1 MPPYQ
6 ADSPQSV
13 SFQMRLL
20 GRPAALQHGQPLP
33 LRTRKA
39 FGLLA
44 MLALEGRLGRAELA
58 ERLWTTL
65 EQSAGLAN
73 LRREVFRLHATPVW
87 SLLDI
92 TPDDI
97 GFREA
102 VPTDVLEFQT
112 CLGAGRVE
120 QALAL
125 YQGPLLEGL
134 DLRGADGFEQW
145 LSERRADLQEGFLR
159 ALSHRAQVLEADG
172 DLRGALAAHLERLR
186 ADNLQEEVHFQVM
199 RLHALLGER
208 EAALRQFGQ
217 LEEVLAHEFGLTPL
231 SETVVLAQ
239 QIRAFHTPEVPQAHS
254 LSGQTPRLSPPLVG
268 REDAWNRLVRSTT
281 LFCLL
286 VSEPGLGKTRLAQD
300 FARSRSGSL
309 LIQGLEAW
317 SGTPLSPVADALR
330 WTLTGPDRARL
341 LTLDAVWLREAAW
354 LVPDLDPGQASTM
367 LATAAPPEGRDR
379 FLEGLARALAVAAG
393 PGGTVIFD
401 DLHWCDASTVEV
413 AVHLTRLAAAGAF
426 RIVGTARPGELEV
439 NPAAARMLE
448 SLERGGRLQRIT
460 LEPLSDLNV
469 LAVVRAL
476 SGGMQAQ
483 LFAQRLH
490 GATGGNPLYLL
501 ETLRSLFATGL
512 LTASPQGWST
522 PYDEATGDY
531 LELPIPPS
539 VSEAVLRRTD
549 LLGGTVRRLLDLASL
564 AGDGFQ
570 LAWLAGGHALSEWEQ
585 ALALERALSAHLV
598 EPIGNHYRF
607 SHDLVRRALDHAIG
621 PERRALSHRTLA
633 ENLARQGGAPEQTAE
648 HYERAGLPA
657 VAAQYWISAAQ
668 AAARVFA
675 HEEALDQYA
684 RALVGGLAHRD
695 AVLVHLARAG
705 LLAAATDHPAVT
717 AELELA
723 EALLVGPD
731 DADLDVQIKLARAG
745 LHNVLGQY
753 SQTLL
758 LTEHLLADPALP
770 SHLGASV
777 GHEQGSAL
785 LRLGRLDA
793 AEACLH
799 ATLGQVSGDAHDL
812 IGKLQSLLQACAMQR
827 GLLPQAQL
835 HNAAALQA
843 FRTAG
848 SRVGAVKALGGS
860 GLLTGLLGDA
870 RGAVSVLTE
879 ALNEARE
886 LRDIGV
892 QRVLL
897 LNLFKFLLEVGDLD
911 SAVARLE
918 EGLALARDPQ
928 DPYLEGVFLNN
939 LGTVH
944 RLRGD
949 LGAALTAVT
958 GALALADRTGIAQHR
973 IRRRLTL
980 AENYL
985 DLGDPAGAHVLLL
998 AAQELS
1004 GPDGLGELHAWQV
1017 ALLARFDL
1025 AKGAPG
1031 AALTRLEDLIKSGLP
1046 IGFDDRARAAWV
1058 MGLAELAL
1066 GTPQQALGH
1075 SAAADLPLDPLL
1087 RGWWLSVRLLAGVTP
1102 NTPELD
1108 TVFSAEG
1115 LLASGQLLP
1124 LESLGL
1130 ERALAS
1136 HLAAIGQLNRAQAH
1150 LRAAR
1155 GRVRLLAASLQD
1167 LPALQ
1172 GSFLDLN
1179 RDLNLPG

>member
-1 MPPYQ
+1 MPPRQ
-6 ADSPQSV
+6 SDGPQSG

-44 MLALEGRLGRAELA
+44 MLALDGRQGRAELA

-112 CLGAGRVE
+112 CLGAGQVE

-125 YQGPLLEGL
+125 YRGPLLEGF

-172 DLRGALAAHLERLR
+172 DLRGALAAHLARLR
-186 ADNLQEEVHFQVM
+186 ADDLQEEVHFQVM

-217 LEEVLAHEFGLTPL
+217 LEGVLAHEFGLTPL

-239 QIRAFHTPEVPQAHS
+239 QIRAFHTPQVPQAHS
-254 LSGQTPRLSPPLVG
+254 PSGQTPRLSPPLVG
-268 REDAWNRLVRSTT
+268 REDAWDRLIRSTAT
-281 LFCLL
+281 FCLL

-330 WTLTGPDRARL
+330 RTVTGPDRARL

-354 LVPDLDPGQASTM
+354 LVPDLDPGQASAM
-367 LATAAPPEGRDR
+367 PVKAAPPEGRDR
-379 FLEGLARALAVAAG
+379 FLEGLARALAAAAG

-426 RIVGTARPGELEV
+426 RIVGTARPGELEA
-439 NPAAARMLE
+439 NPAAARTLE
-448 SLERGGRLQRIT
+448 SLERGDRLQRIT
-460 LEPLSDLNV
+460 LEPLSGLNV

-483 LFAQRLH
+483 RFAKRLH

-501 ETLRSLFATGL
+501 ETLRSLFAAGL
-512 LTASPQGWST
+512 LTASEQGWST
-522 PYDEATGDY
+522 PYDEATSDY
-531 LELPIPPS
+531 LELPIPAS
-539 VSEAVLRRTD
+539 VSEAVLRRVD
-549 LLGGTVRRLLDLASL
+549 LLGGAVRRLLDLASL
-564 AGDGFQ
+564 AGDSFR
-570 LAWLAGGHALSEWEQ
+570 LAWLAGGHAMSTWEQ
-585 ALALERALSAHLV
+585 ALALERALSAHLI
-598 EPIGNHYRF
+598 EPLGGHYRF
-607 SHDLVRRALDHAIG
+607 SHDLVRRALDHKVG
-621 PERRALSHRTLA
+621 PERRALSHRRLA
-633 ENLARQGGAPEQTAE
+633 ENLARQGGAPGQIAE
-648 HYERAGLPA
+648 HYERAGHPA
-657 VAAQYWISAAQ
+657 RAARHRISAAQ

-675 HEEALDQYA
+675 HEEALEQYA
-684 RALVGGLAHRD
+684 LALVGGLGHRGGIQ
-695 AVLVHLARAG
+695 VHLARAA
-705 LLAAATDHPAVT
+705 LLVAASDHPAVA
-717 AELELA
+717 AELERA
-723 EALLVGPD
+723 GALVVRPD
-731 DADLDVQIKLARAG
+731 DADLDVQVRLAQAG
-745 LHNVLGQY
+745 LHNMLGQY
-753 SQTLL
+753 AQTLL
-758 LTEHLLADPALP
+758 LTEHLLVDPALP
-770 SHLGASV
+770 GHLRASV
-777 GHEQGSAL
+777 SHEQSSAL
-785 LRLGRLDA
+785 LRLGRLDE

-799 ATLGQVSGDAHDL
+799 AALNQVSGDAHDL
-812 IGKLQSLLQACAMQR
+812 IGKLQTQLQACAMQR
-827 GLLPQAQL
+827 GLLPQAQT

-843 FRTAG
+843 FRAAG

-860 GLLTGLLGDA
+860 GLLIGLLGDA
-870 RGAVSVLTE
+870 PGAADVLTA

-886 LRDIGV
+886 LKDIGV

-897 LNLFKFLLEVGDLD
+897 LNLFKFLLEAGNLDL
-911 SAVARLE
+911 AVVRLE
-918 EGLALARDPQ
+918 EGLALAKDPQ

-949 LGAALTAVT
+949 LGAALKAVSN
-958 GALALADRTGIAQHR
+958 ALALADRTGIVQHQ

-980 AENYL
+980 AETHL
-985 DLGDPAGAHVLLL
+985 DLGDPTGARLLL
-998 AAQELS
+998 LGAQELS
-1004 GPDGLGELHAWQV
+1004 GKDGLGELHAWHE
-1017 ALLARFDL
+1017 ALLARHDL
-1025 AKGAPG
+1025 ANGAPR
-1031 AALTRLEDLIKSGLP
+1031 AALTRLDTLLHSGLP
-1046 IGFDDRARAAWV
+1046 IDHDDRARAAWI

-1066 GTPQQALGH
+1066 GIPREALSR
-1075 SAAADLPLDPLL
+1075 SAAADLPIDPLL
-1087 RGWWLSVRLLAGVTP
+1087 RGWWLSVRLFAGVMP
-1102 NTPELD
+1102 NTPESD
-1108 TVFSAEG
+1108 TVASSEE

-1124 LESLGL
+1124 LEALGL

-1136 HLAAIGQLNRAQAH
+1136 HLAATGQLDRAQVR
-1150 LRAAR
+1150 LQVAR
-1155 GRVRLLAASLQD
+1155 GRVRMLAASLQD
-1167 LPALQ
+1167 FPALQ
-1172 GSFLDLN
+1172 RSFLNLN